1 VRTCLTR
8 ALPFFIYM
16 PLKPYQRIG
25 TPEPNSGQQEMSQE
39 EIEKLYDDPTVK
51 AGGTFKDAVDLV
63 NKVEGKQRQFQRNI
77 RKQFDKKDSL
87 TRYSIN
93 SNKMTIELAKLKY
106 KWLEKEQRDEQDAKL
121 LIADKQK
128 TLNKLSVLMGGK

>member
-1 VRTCLTR
+1 
-8 ALPFFIYM
+8 M

-25 TPEPNSGQQEMSQE
+25 TPEPNSGQKEMSQE
-39 EIEKLYDDPTVK
+39 EIERMYNDPTVK

-93 SNKMTIELAKLKY
+93 SNKMTIEMAALKY
-106 KWLEKEQRDEQDAKL
+106 KLLEKEQRDEQDAKL

-128 TLNKLSVLMGGK
+128 SLNKLSVLMGGK